1 MNRLSAPLILACAL
15 AATLCAAARAAEPP
29 APKIAIDAAKTGEP
43 LSKYVYGQFIEHLGR
58 CIYGGI
64 WAEMLED
71 RKFWYDITPKYDPYG
86 TVPKDIPFPVVK
98 SSPWQIIGPDDGV
111 KMTKDAPFVGRH
123 TPLIAPGSG
132 IRQNDLGLLKGKE
145 YVGYVWL
152 KPAKDAIKVE
162 TVEVALRWGDGDKDL
177 EKTTLENA
185 RNRYEKYPFRF
196 TAGANTARGSL
207 EIRVIST
214 GPCLIGT
221 ASLMPAD
228 NIDGLRPDTL
238 AILKQLNS
246 PVYRWPGGNFVSGYN
261 WRDGIGDRDRRTPRK
276 NPAWTGVEHND
287 FGIHEFARFCELLG
301 TEAYVAVNSGLGD
314 TQSAA
319 DEVQYANGAADTPQG
334 KLRAANGHPEPF
346 KVKWWSIGNEMYGNW
361 QLGHMPL
368 DKYQQKHNDF
378 AKAMRAADP
387 SIKLIAVGDAGPWS
401 EGMMKNCADY
411 MDLISEH
418 FYCQERPGLPAHVA
432 QIPNDIRRKA
442 NAHRKYRRDL
452 ESLKGKDIRIA
463 MDEWNYWYGPHPFGE
478 IGTRYFLKDALGIA
492 AGIHEYARQSDIV
505 FMANYAQTVNVIGA
519 LKTSKTAAA
528 FETTGLALK
537 MYRDRFGTIPV
548 ATETSPLINAQA
560 AWSADK
566 KTLTVGIVNPSMQ
579 ALEIPLD
586 LKGAKLTGTGMRYQI
601 AGPDPMAFND
611 PAAPTK
617 VVIEEAAIKGI
628 TDKLSVAPCSATIF
642 ALSVE

>member
-1 MNRLSAPLILACAL
+1 
-15 AATLCAAARAAEPP
+15 
-29 APKIAIDAAKTGEP
+29 
-43 LSKYVYGQFIEHLGR
+43 
-58 CIYGGI
+58 
-64 WAEMLED
+64 
-71 RKFWYDITPKYDPYG
+71 
-86 TVPKDIPFPVVK
+86 
-98 SSPWQIIGPDDGV
+98 
-111 KMTKDAPFVGRH
+111 
-123 TPLIAPGSG
+123 
-132 IRQNDLGLLKGKE
+132 
-145 YVGYVWL
+145 
-152 KPAKDAIKVE
+152 
-162 TVEVALRWGDGDKDL
+162 
-177 EKTTLENA
+177 
-185 RNRYEKYPFRF
+185 
-196 TAGANTARGSL
+196 
-207 EIRVIST
+207 
-214 GPCLIGT
+214 
-221 ASLMPAD
+221 MPAD
-228 NIDGLRPDTL
+228 NIDGLPPDTL

>member
-1 MNRLSAPLILACAL
+1 MSPASRVLAITGGLAL
-15 AATLCAAARAAEPP
+15 VLCAAAHAAEPQ
-29 APKIAIDAAKTGEP
+29 APKITIDAAKTGEP

-71 RKFWYDITPKYDPYG
+71 RKFWFPITPNYAPYG
-86 TVPKDIPFPVVK
+86 KAPKDVPFPVV
-98 SSPWQIIGPDDGV
+98 SASPWQIIGPEDGV
-111 KMTKDAPFVGRH
+111 KMVKEDPFVGRH
-123 TPLIAPGSG
+123 TPQVAPGNG
-132 IRQNDLGLLKGKE
+132 IRQNDLALIKGKR
-145 YVGYVWL
+145 YIGYTWL
-152 KPAKDAIKVE
+152 KAPEGDTRIAV
-162 TVEVALRWGDGDKDL
+162 VARYGEAPEQQSISERRCRD
-177 EKTTLENA
+177 
-185 RNRYEKYPFRF
+185 NRYQKIDFVVAP
-196 TAGANTARGSL
+196 GATTDHGSI
-207 EIRVIST
+207 EIRNF
-214 GPCLIGT
+214 GAKPCLVGT
-221 ASLMPAD
+221 VSLMPAD
-228 NIDGLRPDTL
+228 NVDGMRPDTL
-238 AILKQLNS
+238 ELLKQLNS

-261 WRDGIGDRDRRTPRK
+261 WRDGIGDRDRRPPRK

-346 KVKWWSIGNEMYGNW
+346 KVKWWSIGNEMYGGW

-432 QIPNDIRRKA
+432 QIPDAIRRKA
-442 NAHRKYRRDL
+442 DAHRKYRRDL

-478 IGTRYFLKDALGIA
+478 IGTRYYLKDALGIA

-505 FMANYAQTVNVIGA
+505 FMANYAQTVNVIGCI
-519 LKTSKTAAA
+519 KTSKTAAA
-528 FETTGLALK
+528 LETTGLALK

-548 ATETSPLINAQA
+548 ATESTPLINAQA

-586 LKGAKLTGTGMRYQI
+586 LKGAKLTGAAMRYQI
-601 AGPDPMAFND
+601 AGPDPMACND
-611 PAAPTK
+611 PAAPSK
-617 VVIEEAAIKGI
+617 VIIEEAAVKGI
-628 TDKLSVAPCSATIF
+628 SDKLSVAPCSATIF